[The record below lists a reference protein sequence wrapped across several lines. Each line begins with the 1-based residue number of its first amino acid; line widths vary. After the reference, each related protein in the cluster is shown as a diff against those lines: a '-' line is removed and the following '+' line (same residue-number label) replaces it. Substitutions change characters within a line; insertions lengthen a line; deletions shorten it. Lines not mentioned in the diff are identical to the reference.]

1 MPRRKVVHPG
11 SAIGEAIGNL
21 IEENIREAVRAI
33 SEPLGYKVASK
44 KLKNG
49 MGNIHQIDTVIENE
63 HGDPVILIEPKY
75 LRYKKHNWDKG
86 SRLCI
91 GHYSLRKTFKTIQK
105 SIAVLAGN
113 WTRNSINFIQ
123 SFGIEIYEIPFLKII
138 DILKAYGI
146 PFAWEEKDARTPSR
160 AWGKFIQLN
169 RDERN
174 DISRKLT
181 REIIK
186 DVISSVKR
194 TLTIDPSVPK
204 QIVEIETLIKTTQNE
219 FIVQGFKT
227 VTEAIQYLLTFQA
240 DIADLKKILK

>member
-1 MPRRKVVHPG
+1 MSRKVVHPG

-33 SEPLGYKVASK
+33 SEPLGYKVASQ
-44 KLKNG
+44 KLRNG
-49 MGNIHQIDTVIENE
+49 MGNVHQIDTVIENQ

-113 WTRNSINFIQ
+113 WTRNSMNFIQ
-123 SFGIEIYEIPFLKII
+123 SFGIEIYEIPFLKIVG
-138 DILKAYGI
+138 ILGTYGI
-146 PFAWEEKDARTPSR
+146 PFAWEEKDARTPR
-160 AWGKFIQLN
+160 KAWEKFKRLKK
-169 RDERN
+169 DERN

-181 REIIK
+181 EEIIEN
-186 DVISSVKR
+186 VTSSVKR
-194 TLTIDPSVPK
+194 TLTLDPSVPK

-227 VTEAIQYLLTFQA
+227 VTDAIKYLLSFQA
-240 DIADLKKILK
+240 DVSDLKGVLK